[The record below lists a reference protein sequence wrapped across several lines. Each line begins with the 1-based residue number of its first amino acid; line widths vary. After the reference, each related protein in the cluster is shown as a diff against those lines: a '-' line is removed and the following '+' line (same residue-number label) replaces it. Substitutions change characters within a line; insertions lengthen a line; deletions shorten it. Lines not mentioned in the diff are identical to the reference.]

1 MTDQSFKPFARGD
14 FFVPAPTLDVAA
26 RYPTGAGSVR
36 QYDSDFVRKA
46 DVATG
51 RTGLISGLGIGPDG
65 ALHVLDPQARGLDSF
80 AADGFR
86 MPDLPRPDAGF
97 GSVLFE
103 AGGTFL
109 MGEHLCGGP
118 GPFEG
123 QGRVMRF
130 AADGSLLA
138 IFDTQTNGGVGG
150 FLGVTHIALSC
161 DGKTLFHVSETG
173 PSIYAHDLVDNRRLG
188 AFYTRLDP
196 PPMVFGLAMLPDGRL
211 AAALGSMLRLIGPD
225 GVAAGDVELPV
236 GRGWANVVVRPD
248 GNSLFVLD
256 FFAGRIV
263 ELTLPDFHL
272 LRLVDLGNP
281 QGMTSLVEVP

>member
-1 MTDQSFKPFARGD
+1 MTDQSFKPLARGD
-14 FFVPAPTLDVAA
+14 FFVPAPALDPTA
-26 RYPTGAGSVR
+26 RYPTGAGAVR
-36 QYDSDFVRKA
+36 QYDGDFVRKA

-65 ALHVLDPQARGLDSF
+65 ALHVLDPQARGLDIF
-80 AADGFR
+80 AADGQR
-86 MPDLPRPDAGF
+86 MPELPRPDAGF
-97 GSVLFE
+97 GSILFE
-103 AGGTFL
+103 AGGTYL

-138 IFDTQTNGGVGG
+138 TFDTETNGGVGG
-150 FLGVTHIALSC
+150 FLGVTHMALSG

-173 PSIYAHDLVDNRRLG
+173 PSIYAHDLLNNRRLG
-188 AFYTRLDP
+188 AFYTRTDP

-211 AAALGSMLRLIGPD
+211 AVALGSMLRLISAD
-225 GVAAGDVELPV
+225 GIATGDVELPV
-236 GRGWANVVVRPD
+236 GRGWANVVVRPGGD
-248 GNSLFVLD
+248 SLFVLD
-256 FFAGRIV
+256 FFAGRVV
-263 ELTLPDFHL
+263 ELTLPGFRL